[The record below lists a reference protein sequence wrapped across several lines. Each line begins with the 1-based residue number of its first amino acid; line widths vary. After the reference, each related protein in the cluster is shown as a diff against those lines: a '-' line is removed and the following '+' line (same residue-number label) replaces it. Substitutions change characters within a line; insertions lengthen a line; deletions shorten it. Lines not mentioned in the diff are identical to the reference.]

1 MTIKKGKLRGYESCG
16 MLCSGVELGLT
27 EDLYPGAGYNGLL
40 VLPEDAELG
49 ADVKELTG
57 LDDWIFDISLTANS
71 PDCQSILGIARE
83 VSAMLERDGCGK
95 RRLLCPRGSSGTLPA
110 LQRSLR
116 I

>member
-49 ADVKELTG
+49 ADVDRNDVRAFFGEPDGVRTSLSACGSGDQCHLVVELSH
-57 LDDWIFDISLTANS
+57 D
-71 PDCQSILGIARE
+71 
-83 VSAMLERDGCGK
+83 V
-95 RRLLCPRGSSGTLPA
+95 RLLAHTSVKCADGVGYRVGEE
-110 LQRSLR
+110 
-116 I
+116 